1 MVDTEI
7 FEIFKANE
15 QFIDVV
21 FNLLDSEGVE
31 ERLNPIIIT
40 MKGLNLKYSSTMW
53 VISWWTNRL
62 TNLGRFYL
70 FLTSNRNAISA

>member
-7 FEIFKANE
+7 LEIFEPNK

-21 FNLLDSEGVE
+21 LDLLDSEGVE
-31 ERLNPIIIT
+31 EGLNVIRIT

-53 VISWWTNRL
+53 VISWCTKRL
-62 TNLGRFYL
+62 TSLGRFYL
-70 FLTSNRNAISA
+70 FLTSSRKAISA

>member
-1 MVDTEI
+1 
-7 FEIFKANE
+7 
-15 QFIDVV
+15 
-21 FNLLDSEGVE
+21 
-31 ERLNPIIIT
+31 